1 MKFFKVFG
9 SFLAIIISIVMFFVV
24 FSTNVL
30 NITYNAV
37 GSDAINDIV
46 SDIDIVSFIDED
58 VSSDVLKLLE
68 SPTMKRVF
76 SEIISS
82 GISSQIGINSN
93 VKFNKEYV
101 YKLIDDNIDKILSEN
116 NVSLSS
122 SEINELVKSLKDSAD
137 DIVLAF
143 DNKDNAIYSMEILG
157 IKGNILINN
166 YLLVMVV
173 IIVIL
178 FLLILLFK
186 FNFGSAV
193 NISGNVILVNGIVSV
208 LLGVFM
214 SSSFISDFIND
225 NDALYSAILNPIVSY
240 FKNGFVRNGI
250 IMLIVGIV
258 LIIVSILDK
267 RMITKKN
274 IKHIIDNNDK
284 GSSVE
289 DVNHGSND
297 DTTCDDN
304 TSSDVNVS
312 TNLEETMEMK
322 TFAER
327 VHSKEV

>member
-58 VSSDVLKLLE
+58 VSSDVPMVLE

-143 DNKDNAIYSMEILG
+143 DNKDNAIYSMEIFG

-274 IKHIIDNNDK
+274 TKHIIDNNDK